1 MSCVKQIVNTPSV
14 RHNSKEAMSSGVGA
28 SHSPAGA
35 HQEAHGTDLS
45 EARLLKN
52 LAQWLAHV
60 QPRETGR
67 GSVGRHNSWRGR
79 VSGAIQ
85 FQFDPGPFYLCVLS
99 LRFTSGP
106 FYLFYLLVL
115 PAGRFYLNNN
125 QSASPIRCGKLML
138 FWKKLCS
145 RPCQPFLHTG
155 SSRSSAYCCFG

>member
-1 MSCVKQIVNTPSV
+1 MGCVKQIVNTLSV

-85 FQFDPGPFYLCVLS
+85 FQFDPGPFYPDP
-99 LRFTSGP
+99 GP
-106 FYLFYLLVL
+106 FYLSFYLCVLPLARFTCFTCSFYLL
-115 PAGRFYLNNN
+115 ARF
-125 QSASPIRCGKLML
+125 
-138 FWKKLCS
+138 
-145 RPCQPFLHTG
+145 T
-155 SSRSSAYCCFG
+155 